1 LHSATSYDIKQRQIG
16 QARVS
21 LLAIH
26 SPPLLDLPQ
35 DRKDV
40 HRSATFLVEG
50 VSRTCSHQFVRHR
63 LGSFSQESQ
72 RYVDL
77 AKGDWQAVIPPA
89 IAENPEALVTLNAA
103 WQADED
109 AYAELRALGIR
120 KEDARFLLPNA
131 TETRFVVTMSM
142 FGWKDFLCQR
152 DTKKAQWEIRG
163 VAQMVRDMLQEVGF
177 AD

>member
-1 LHSATSYDIKQRQIG
+1 MTVFRDRVTSIEFAGNEITYDIEIDHECHNFVANG
-16 QARVS
+16 FV
-21 LLAIH
+21 
-26 SPPLLDLPQ
+26 
-35 DRKDV
+35 V
-40 HRSATFLVEG
+40 HN
-50 VSRTCSHQFVRHR
+50 
-63 LGSFSQESQ
+63 SQESQ

-109 AYAELRALGIR
+109 AYAKLRALGIR

-131 TETRFVVTMSM
+131 AETRFVVTMSM
-142 FGWKDFLCQR
+142 FGWKDFLYQR
-152 DTKKAQWEIRG
+152 DTKKAQWEIRA
-163 VAQMVRDMLQEVGF
+163 VAQMARGMLQEVGF